1 MSATAQNTSP
11 GERLD
16 SWKEIAAYLNRGVRT
31 VKRWETEEGLPVHR
45 HIHRRLGSVYA
56 IKSEV
61 DAWLLTRGAQVA
73 AGVESDEESPPP
85 PLPVP
90 RRGAWL
96 AVGAAAILILAGYL
110 AVSLW
115 RRAPSEGSKRV
126 MLAVLPFDNLS
137 GDPDQEFF
145 SDGLTEE
152 LITELG
158 QFNPERLGL
167 IARTS
172 VMPYKTAK
180 KSVRR
185 IASEL
190 RIDYVLE
197 GSVRREAERVRI
209 TAQLIR
215 ASDETHVWAQT
226 YDRELSGIF
235 DVQSRVVRAIAD
247 QVQVTLDRDA
257 QAALRRSLAVHP
269 EAYEAALRGRY
280 FLDRRTAD
288 DLRRALDWFQRA
300 VAIDARYALAYV
312 GLADAHM
319 LSATYADVP
328 AKEAMTKAREAVLT
342 ALALDDQLP
351 AAHAWLGIIQS
362 EYDWDWM
369 AAERQFRRA
378 IELNPNY
385 AYAHK
390 LYAEYLSYVG
400 RFDAAVTEAR
410 LARDLDP
417 LSIVTNT
424 LVGLALYRARQYDA
438 ALLALS
444 QAIEMDPNH
453 PMAYLPLGL
462 VHIMKGQL
470 DEAIAALMKAST
482 LTPESSEIVAQLAHA
497 HALAGHRDRTRAAL
511 DDLLERSQQQ
521 HVSPFSFALIHTGL
535 GESQAAIDWLER
547 AYDERDWY
555 LCVLKT
561 EPILDPLRNEPR
573 FQALLRRMNFPN

>member
-1 MSATAQNTSP
+1 
-11 GERLD
+11 
-16 SWKEIAAYLNRGVRT
+16 
-31 VKRWETEEGLPVHR
+31 
-45 HIHRRLGSVYA
+45 
-56 IKSEV
+56 
-61 DAWLLTRGAQVA
+61 
-73 AGVESDEESPPP
+73 
-85 PLPVP
+85 
-90 RRGAWL
+90 
-96 AVGAAAILILAGYL
+96 
-110 AVSLW
+110 
-115 RRAPSEGSKRV
+115 
-126 MLAVLPFDNLS
+126 
-137 GDPDQEFF
+137 
-145 SDGLTEE
+145 
-152 LITELG
+152 
-158 QFNPERLGL
+158 
-167 IARTS
+167 
-172 VMPYKTAK
+172 
-180 KSVRR
+180 
-185 IASEL
+185 
-190 RIDYVLE
+190 
-197 GSVRREAERVRI
+197 
-209 TAQLIR
+209 
-215 ASDETHVWAQT
+215 
-226 YDRELSGIF
+226 
-235 DVQSRVVRAIAD
+235 VVRAIAD